1 MVIEPFLIIFR
12 QTNRV
17 DHIDSYRKVG
27 RHRKVVDMS
36 VRVDRQ
42 KEMLT
47 GQKLGKRD
55 ILNLCEDQMC

>member
-42 KEMLT
+42 K
-47 GQKLGKRD
+47 G
-55 ILNLCEDQMC
+55 C